1 MGMSSSVMGLRDLDG
16 QFEKMLKVKLACD
29 EAGIE
34 HPEEVYE
41 YFQGQSELPEA
52 GLRELLAEIDIS
64 DAVEELNEES
74 VDGFTVHLAK
84 LPAEVIAIQF
94 RNSY

>member
-1 MGMSSSVMGLRDLDG
+1 MGMDSSVIGLRDLDG

-34 HPEEVYE
+34 HPDDVYM
-41 YFQGQSELPEA
+41 YFQEQSELPEA

-64 DAVEELNEES
+64 AAVEELNEDS
-74 VDGFTVHLAK
+74 VDGFTVHLAR
-84 LPAEVIAIQF
+84 LPAEVIAVQF